1 MASDLDEHLGR
12 SNGGQST
19 SGPQKRLKKPRG
31 NRWIIEWVLVLV
43 VALGLAVGLRTFVI
57 QTYSIPST
65 SMVPTLM
72 VGDRILVDKLS
83 YHLHAVHRGDVVVFA
98 TPPKEVPILMVKD
111 LVKRVIGLPG
121 ETVSSGPHGEVL
133 INGKVIDQPWLT
145 ASARDDPGPPIR
157 TQRIPKGD
165 IFVMGDNRGVS
176 DDSRFYGPVSESL
189 IVGRALF
196 GFWPLSRIHLL

>member
-1 MASDLDEHLGR
+1 MASDLEEHLGR
-12 SNGGQST
+12 SSE
-19 SGPQKRLKKPRG
+19 SPKKRVGKPRG
-31 NRWIIEWVLVLV
+31 NRWIIEWVVVLV

-57 QTYSIPST
+57 QTYSIPSV
-65 SMVPTLM
+65 SMVPTLK

-83 YHLHAVHRGDVVVFA
+83 YHMHAVHRGDVLVFA

-121 ETVSSGPHGEVL
+121 ETISSGPHGEVL

-145 ASARDDPGPPIR
+145 ASARANPGPPIR
-157 TQRIPKGD
+157 TQTIAKD
-165 IFVMGDNRGVS
+165 DVFMMGDNRGLS
-176 DDSRFYGPVSESL
+176 DDSRDYGPVPESL